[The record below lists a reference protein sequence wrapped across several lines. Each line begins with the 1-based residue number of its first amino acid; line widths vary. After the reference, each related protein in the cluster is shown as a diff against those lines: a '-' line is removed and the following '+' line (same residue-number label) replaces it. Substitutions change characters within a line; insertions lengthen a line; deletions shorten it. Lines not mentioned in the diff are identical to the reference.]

1 MGSMMMLAFVL
12 IGLWVV
18 AVLFFKVASFLV
30 HVLLLIG
37 AILVIMALVR
47 RFSGSSK
54 EAPPP
59 VP

>member
-1 MGSMMMLAFVL
+1 MGSMMMLALVL

-37 AILVIMALVR
+37 AVLVIMALVR
-47 RFSGSSK
+47 RFGSSSK
-54 EAPPP
+54 GAPPP